1 MSRCRM
7 VIRKATHADVDALGR
22 LGALLMTVH
31 FDFDRRRFLEPNQ
44 QSAAGYGHYLLSQLD
59 DPGSVIFVA
68 EVDGEVVGYCYCV
81 IEPLSW
87 KELRDEAGFISD
99 LALDPRARR
108 QGAGRKLV
116 EAAIQW
122 FRERKLLDFRS
133 TSNKRVQFCCGGP
146 DCAGRRRRG
155 AGAHGAVSLPA
166 RGLQARAFALA
177 HATVERI
184 AGGVPDL

>member
-1 MSRCRM
+1 M
-7 VIRKATHADVDALGR
+7 VIRKATRDDRAALGR
-22 LGALLMTVH
+22 LGVLLMDVH
-31 FDFDRRRFLEPNQ
+31 YNFDRRRFLEPGANA
-44 QSAAGYGHYLLSQLD
+44 SAGYARFLISQLD
-59 DPGSVIFVA
+59 DPDSMIFVA
-68 EVDGEVVGYCYCV
+68 QADGVVVGYCYAV
-81 IEPLSW
+81 VEKMSW

-99 LALDPRARR
+99 LALDPAARR